1 MKKYFEKFSEMW
13 KMFNGTKP
21 KISFYPDC
29 NSELYCG
36 KKDENEYISWEPKEK
51 NTITDLSKI
60 EEKYKVKFHKDITEY
75 FNSYWFLEIVGF
87 YKTYY
92 ISLIPVI
99 PSEETSDFEFRLQD
113 YYESNGKLDYIPIE
127 LESNSFKI
135 IAVENKSGEIFLI
148 NQETKNKN
156 YLFPSIKDMINHI
169 DFKK

>member
-1 MKKYFEKFSEMW
+1 MW
-13 KMFNGTKP
+13 KIFNGTKP
-21 KISFYPDC
+21 KISFNPDC

-36 KKDENEYISWEPKEK
+36 KMDEDEYISWKPKEK

-60 EEKYKVKFHKDITEY
+60 EEKYNVKFHKDITEY
-75 FNSYWFLEIVGF
+75 FNSYWFFEIVGF
-87 YKTYY
+87 YETYN

-99 PSEETSDFEFRLQD
+99 PSEETLDFEFRLQD
-113 YYESNGKLDYIPIE
+113 YYESNGNLDYIPIGLE
-127 LESNSFKI
+127 LNSFEI

-156 YLFPSIKDMINHI
+156 YLFSSIKDMINHI